1 MTAPLN
7 ESRTPPYKL
16 AGLVLTLLTI
26 VAIVLV
32 YLQFRGDFL
41 NREQITMLS
50 DRAGLVMDPG
60 SKVTFNGVEVGRVS
74 EVSEVAVG
82 DQTRAKIL
90 LEVDKKYLDLIPRN
104 VDAKINATTVFGNK
118 YVSFTSPK
126 NPSPQ
131 RITSA
136 DVIDAT
142 HVTTEFNT
150 LFETLTSIAEKVD
163 PIKLNQTLSASAQA
177 LQGLGERF
185 GQSVINGNEILGDLN
200 PKMPQIRRDNQ
211 LLADLG
217 ETYANAAPD
226 LFDGLENAVTTART
240 LNEQRGNIDAA
251 LMASIGFGNTGGEIF
266 EKGGPYLVRGA
277 EDLLPTSALLDEY
290 SPALFCTIR
299 NYHDVQP
306 KFAAVLGGNGY
317 SLNTHSLVLG
327 ASNAYVYPDN
337 LPRVNAK
344 GGPEGRP
351 GCWQPVTKDL
361 WPSPYLVMDTGASI
375 APYNHIE
382 LASPFGCAGLPPC
395 LLPIAVPG
403 PPPLLAIPAVVPLI
417 FPGSEY
423 IWGRQ
428 LGEHTIN
435 P

>member
-7 ESRTPPYKL
+7 APRTPPYKL

-41 NREQITMLS
+41 PREEVTMMS
-50 DRAGLVMDPG
+50 ARAGLVMDPG
-60 SKVTFNGVEVGRVS
+60 SKVTYNGVEIGRVS
-74 EVSEVAVG
+74 EVSEVSVG
-82 DQTRAKIL
+82 DDTRAKIL
-90 LEVDKKYLDLIPRN
+90 LEIDKKYLNLIPKN
-104 VDAKINATTVFGNK
+104 VDAKISATTVFGNK

-150 LFETLTSIAEKVD
+150 LFETITSISEKVD
-163 PIKLNQTLSASAQA
+163 PIKLNQTLSATAQA

-185 GQSVINGNEILGDLN
+185 GQSIINGNEILGDLN
-200 PKMPQIRRDNQ
+200 PRMPQIRRDNQ

-217 ETYANAAPD
+217 DVYADAAPD

-240 LNEQRGNIDAA
+240 LNENQGNIDAA
-251 LMASIGFGNTGGEIF
+251 LMASIGFGNVGAEIF
-266 EKGGPYLVRGA
+266 EKSGPYLIRGA

-290 SPALFCTIR
+290 SPALYCTIR
-299 NYHDVQP
+299 NYHDVEP
-306 KFAAVLGGNGY
+306 RVAASLGGNGY

-337 LPRVNAK
+337 LPRVNAR

-351 GCWQPVTKDL
+351 GCWQPVTRDL
-361 WPSPYLVMDTGASI
+361 WPNPYLVMDTGASI

-395 LLPIAVPG
+395 LLPIV
-403 PPPLLAIPAVVPLI
+403 IPTLPVPLVAAAPLI
-417 FPGSEY
+417 TPGIEY
-423 IWGRQ
+423 VWGRQ
-428 LGEHTIN
+428 FGEHTIN